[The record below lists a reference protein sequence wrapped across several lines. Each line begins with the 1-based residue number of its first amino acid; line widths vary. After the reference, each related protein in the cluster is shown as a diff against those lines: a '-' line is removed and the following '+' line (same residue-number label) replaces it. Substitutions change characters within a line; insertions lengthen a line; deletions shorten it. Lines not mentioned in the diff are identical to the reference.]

1 MACTALVDG
10 KRVVGAFLSNDEWSA
25 LVKLSKERRVLM
37 DDTKLPAI
45 AKTVRWK
52 GGVTRF
58 FSHFPGEAP
67 EGYASKESPAHAA
80 RKLAIYARLLE
91 LGIPAELEAGQD
103 DWRAD
108 VLVGESALGP
118 ALAIEVQLT
127 KQSAQLTYERTH
139 QRSASGV
146 PTLWVFGK
154 GASTGHL
161 GVDLLQ
167 STPVF
172 EADSVSEA
180 ADTAQAVC
188 SGLAFF
194 DDRTDLAKTP
204 ARPIAVLV
212 DCKCGEPWLLP
223 VGVVLLPNRIRGDLD
238 PLYVSV
244 SRTSA
249 KRKGQSLTLTSVTNY
264 FRRYWGVLKAAG
276 VKYKLPLGVET
287 YPDRVSGR
295 NGTIFVQ
302 RYSCPNM
309 ACCRVME
316 AFPPKGSDLTSCPVP
331 ITATVDA
338 RPVLDVEAAWM
349 LAKPAPYDETVWSKR
364 QWQEQFI
371 TPMRESLMCLGT
383 SHAYAPSTSA
393 IKGHATSPRPQ

>member
-10 KRVVGAFLSNDEWSA
+10 KRVVGAFLSDDEWRELA
-25 LVKLSKERRVLM
+25 KLTKERRVLM
-37 DDTKLPAI
+37 ADTKRPAI

-67 EGYASKESPAHAA
+67 EGYTSKESPAHAA

-91 LGIPAELEAGQD
+91 LGITAELEAGQD

-139 QRSASGV
+139 QRLASGV
-146 PTLWVFGK
+146 PTLWIFGK

-167 STPVF
+167 SNPVF
-172 EADSVSEA
+172 EADSESEA
-180 ADTAQAVC
+180 ADIAQAVC
-188 SGLAFF
+188 SGVAFF

-204 ARPIAVLV
+204 ARPVAVLV
-212 DCKCGEPWLLP
+212 DCKCGKPWILP
-223 VGVVLLPNRIRGDLD
+223 VGVVLLPNRVRGDLE
-238 PLYVSV
+238 PLYVSLT
-244 SRTSA
+244 RTYA
-249 KRKGQSLTLTSVTNY
+249 KRKGKTLTLSSATNY
-264 FRRYWGVLKAAG
+264 FRRYWLVLKSAG
-276 VKYKLPLGVET
+276 VKYQLPLGVET
-287 YPDRVSGR
+287 SPYRVYGR
-295 NGTIFVQ
+295 KGAVFIQ
-302 RYSCPNM
+302 HYSCPNLG
-309 ACCRVME
+309 CGRIME

-331 ITATVDA
+331 ITASVDA

-349 LAKPAPYDETVWSKR
+349 VAKPAPYDETTWPKR

-383 SHAYAPSTSA
+383 SHGYDPLDL
-393 IKGHATSPRPQ
+393 RD

>member
-146 PTLWVFGK
+146 PTLW
-154 GASTGHL
+154 S
-161 GVDLLQ
+161 
-167 STPVF
+167 
-172 EADSVSEA
+172 
-180 ADTAQAVC
+180 
-188 SGLAFF
+188 
-194 DDRTDLAKTP
+194 LAKVP
-204 ARPIAVLV
+204 ALVTLASIYCNRPRCSRLIRCLRL
-212 DCKCGEPWLLP
+212 PILLRP
-223 VGVVLLPNRIRGDLD
+223 YAWG
-238 PLYVSV
+238 
-244 SRTSA
+244 SR
-249 KRKGQSLTLTSVTNY
+249 
-264 FRRYWGVLKAAG
+264 
-276 VKYKLPLGVET
+276 
-287 YPDRVSGR
+287 
-295 NGTIFVQ
+295 
-302 RYSCPNM
+302 
-309 ACCRVME
+309 
-316 AFPPKGSDLTSCPVP
+316 
-331 ITATVDA
+331 
-338 RPVLDVEAAWM
+338 
-349 LAKPAPYDETVWSKR
+349 
-364 QWQEQFI
+364 
-371 TPMRESLMCLGT
+371 SLMTGQT
-383 SHAYAPSTSA
+383 
-393 IKGHATSPRPQ
+393 